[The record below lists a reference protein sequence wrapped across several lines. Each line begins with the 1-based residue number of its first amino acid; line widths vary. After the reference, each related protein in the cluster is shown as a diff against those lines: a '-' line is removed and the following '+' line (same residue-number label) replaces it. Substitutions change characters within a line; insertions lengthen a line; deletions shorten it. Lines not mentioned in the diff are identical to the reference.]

1 MTEITIKVPDDI
13 KELVGE
19 IDEPIYIEAI
29 KTVAKKK
36 LDKRKKRLKE
46 LQKEKEKFV
55 SKYSSNYNS
64 FSKKVPDNK
73 KAHDDWI
80 EWTYIETTI
89 KEIQSS
95 VEKLEKLLGK

>member
-29 KTVAKKK
+29 KTIAKEK
-36 LDKRKKRLKE
+36 LNQRKRRLKE
-46 LQKEKEKFV
+46 LQKEKDKFV
-55 SKYSSNYNS
+55 SKYSSNYND

-73 KAHDDWI
+73 KSHDDWI
-80 EWTYIETTI
+80 EWTYVETTI
-89 KEIQSS
+89 KEIQFS